1 LTQGI
6 GEPRVRDG
14 LIALLPRLRR
24 FAMALCGD
32 ADARDRLLRRACVE
46 MIDGSHR
53 ELRDAPFDRWAF
65 GEVYRVWLRARS
77 EEQAPTAAASITVS
91 RDPGQ
96 DPAGPMSFIRA
107 LPAQHRATLLLV
119 LGERFSFEDA
129 AIALQTPED
138 VLAARIGRCVIALAD
153 AASSPSRPAPAT
165 TMTQV
170 LDSAG
175 AAA

>member
-1 LTQGI
+1 LTQGME
-6 GEPRVRDG
+6 EPRVRDG

-24 FAMALCGD
+24 FATALCGD
-32 ADARDRLLRRACVE
+32 AEARDRLLRRACVE

-65 GEVYRVWLRARS
+65 GEVYRVWLRGRS
-77 EEQAPTAAASITVS
+77 EEQAPGAASNIVS
-91 RDPGQ
+91 SDPGQ
-96 DPAGPMSFIRA
+96 GPAGPMSFIRA

-153 AASSPSRPAPAT
+153 AASRPSRPAPAT

-170 LDSAG
+170 SDSAG